1 MKKLLCFL
9 LTFILCFGL
18 VGCSNTSQAEEEIKY
33 SELRMKLN
41 AAHQM
46 AEAGRVL
53 GYDEYHEVILLAK
66 EEWNYYNDLK
76 MESQY
81 YDAIVIWEALKKEG
95 FSDAAAA
102 GILGNIM
109 AEVGGQTLRLDVTA
123 GNSSYYGICQ
133 WSTKYFPEVR
143 NTDLNSQINYLLN
156 NMEETFLYYGFL
168 HYDGFDYEIFKNLT
182 DEKEAALAFAQCYE
196 RCSYQSY
203 EVRQD
208 NATKALEYF
217 VY

>member
-9 LTFILCFGL
+9 LAFIFCFGII
-18 VGCSNTSQAEEEIKY
+18 GCSNTSQAEEEIRY
-33 SELRMKLN
+33 SELKMKLN

-76 MESQY
+76 MQSQY
-81 YDAIVIWEALKKEG
+81 YDAIVIWEALKREG

-109 AEVGGQTLRLDVTA
+109 AEVGGQTLKLNVTT

-133 WSTKYFPEVR
+133 WSTKYFPEVK

-156 NMEETFLYYGFL
+156 NMEA
-168 HYDGFDYEIFKNLT
+168 N
-182 DEKEAALAFAQCYE
+182 
-196 RCSYQSY
+196 
-203 EVRQD
+203 
-208 NATKALEYF
+208 
-217 VY
+217 